1 MTPLTVPGTM
11 DSLKPVRDY
20 IDRAA
25 MEAGLDKKDR
35 YGLCLAVDEIA
46 TNIVMHGYE
55 EAGLSGEI
63 KVEGRLTAEALVIV
77 LEDTGTEF
85 DPTTRG
91 LPTQEDLDMPLEDR
105 PIGGLGILLTL
116 DGVDDYHYE
125 RVGPVNRNTF
135 IKRRPAYPGSG
146 SPSP

>member
-1 MTPLTVPGTM
+1 MTPLIIPGTM

-20 IDRAA
+20 VNRAA

-46 TNIVMHGYE
+46 TNIVMHGYQ

-63 KVEGRLTAEALVIV
+63 KVEGRLTSEALIIV
-77 LEDTGTEF
+77 LEDTGAEF
-85 DPTTRG
+85 DPTTRS
-91 LPTQEDLDMPLEDR
+91 LPTEEDLERPLEDR

-116 DGVDDYHYE
+116 DGVDDYRYE
-125 RVGPVNRNTF
+125 RAGTVNRNLF
-135 IKRRPAYPGSG
+135 VKRRPASPGSG